1 MRTKMEVATE
11 WSARGH
17 EILQTSD
24 RSLYEAPGF
33 ENLEKYIERLDGEMT
48 EEPKYT
54 KLGYATEKVQE
65 AIETLVFIGVRG
77 DMDKSGKV
85 TLADVLGI
93 ARAVLDGS
101 LDFDGQHIADV
112 TEDGAVNLADVIAAA
127 RKALSS

>member
-1 MRTKMEVATE
+1 
-11 WSARGH
+11 
-17 EILQTSD
+17 
-24 RSLYEAPGF
+24 
-33 ENLEKYIERLDGEMT
+33 MT
-48 EEPKYT
+48 EEPNYT

-65 AIETLVFIGVRG
+65 AIETMVFIGVRG

-127 RKALSS
+127 RKALSQR